1 MDEWNAVH
9 AKINSFLI
17 RKTVHCS
24 GDRVILKLNSLEIP
38 VEKSFLVHFLD
49 SERRIFLSLKKCQ
62 IQLFLWVLK
71 DTHANYS
78 TG

>member
-1 MDEWNAVH
+1 MNEMLYML
-9 AKINSFLI
+9 KSTLFM

-49 SERRIFLSLKKCQ
+49 SERRNF
-62 IQLFLWVLK
+62 F
-71 DTHANYS
+71 
-78 TG
+78 

>member
-49 SERRIFLSLKKCQ
+49 SERRIF
-62 IQLFLWVLK
+62 F
-71 DTHANYS
+71 
-78 TG
+78 